1 MKGNL
6 KILWFRTFHTKLI
19 GGKHLHI
26 MFDKIDGFIRV
37 YDVTRYL
44 VLFGAEKYDFIYNR
58 VRYLIVVKSGITCVF
73 SHNYAKIN
81 VDSYD
86 SLSLEE
92 TLFDSIIMLT
102 FGEKKVV

>member
-1 MKGNL
+1 
-6 KILWFRTFHTKLI
+6 
-19 GGKHLHI
+19 

-92 TLFDSIIMLT
+92 MYNNDSIIMLT

>member
-1 MKGNL
+1 MK
-6 KILWFRTFHTKLI
+6 IFWFTTFHTKLI

-26 MFDKIDGFIRV
+26 MFDKVDGFIRV

-44 VLFGAEKYDFIYNR
+44 ALFGAEKYDFIYNR
-58 VRYLIVVKSGITCVF
+58 VRYLIGVKSGITCVF

-81 VDSYD
+81 VDTYD

-92 TLFDSIIMLT
+92 TLFDSIIMLR
-102 FGEKKVV
+102 FGQKKVV